1 MTTKLGVS
9 MGRWG
14 MIAAIIWASLSGP
27 AIAANHEIARW
38 NAAEPETLDPQRT
51 TGDPDFQVERDL
63 FEGLTRF
70 SPDKRPIPGIAES
83 WDTTADGLTY
93 IFHLRHDAKWST
105 GEPVTSADFVY
116 TFRRLVDPATA
127 SADIEPV
134 RAIVNAEEITAGT
147 IKDTAALGV
156 AAPDP
161 YTFLVT
167 LKHPQLVFLQ
177 YMAAPTVFA
186 LHRASIEKYGNEWTR
201 PGKLVSSGP
210 FTLRSWVPHD
220 QIVLDKS
227 PTYYDKAAI
236 KIDSVRHVVS
246 DDDHTALKRWQAG
259 ELDIAGPPS
268 NEIPTLQQRFGDQL
282 HRGTAPDIVY
292 LIVNMH
298 QAPLGT
304 DRRLR
309 EALNLA
315 IDREVIA
322 YKVLVGREPAY
333 SFVPPIIADYTPQTL
348 AFKDMTMPE
357 RIARAKQLMTEAGY
371 GPDNRLKIEITYPTA
386 EVPRTMLGAIRQM
399 WQTALPV
406 EITLA
411 NEEFQV
417 YLTTL
422 NHKTFQLGSNG
433 LDFDFNDAG
442 QFLRI
447 FETSDKLN
455 NASFVNPAYDELIHQ
470 AAETTDWS
478 VRRTALQQAER
489 ILMTEMPVFPL
500 FYSTVNV
507 LVKSRV
513 QGWVDNDRDVQTR
526 YLSIKE

>member
-1 MTTKLGVS
+1 
-9 MGRWG
+9 MGRWS
-14 MIAAIIWASLSGP
+14 MIAASSVVWVGLSGS
-27 AIAANHEIARW
+27 AIAADHEIARW
-38 NAAEPETLDPQRT
+38 NAAEPETLDPQRS
-51 TGDPDFQVERDL
+51 TGAPDTQVEQDL

-70 SPDKRPIPGIAES
+70 TPDKRPIPGIAES
-83 WDTTADGLTY
+83 WDTTADGLIYT
-93 IFHLRHDAKWST
+93 FHLRHDAKWST

-116 TFRRLVDPATA
+116 SFRRLVDPASA

-161 YTFLVT
+161 YTFIVT
-167 LKHPQLVFLQ
+167 LKHPQLVLLQ
-177 YMAAPTVFA
+177 QMAARPVFA

-201 PGKLVSSGP
+201 PGKLVSNGP

-227 PTYYDKAAI
+227 TTYYDAASI

-259 ELDIAGPPS
+259 ELDIVRPPTK
-268 NEIPTLQQRFGDQL
+268 EIPTLKQRFGDQL
-282 HRGTAPDIVY
+282 HRGTSLQILY
-292 LIVNMH
+292 LMVNMH

-315 IDREVIA
+315 IDREVIS
-322 YKVLVGREPAY
+322 YKVQVRGQEPAY
-333 SFVPPIIADYTPQTL
+333 SFVPPIVADYTPQTL
-348 AFKDMTMPE
+348 AFKAMTMPE

-371 GPDNRLKIEITYPTA
+371 GPDNRLKIEITYPTS
-386 EVPRTMLGAIRQM
+386 EDERTTLGAIRQM

-406 EITLA
+406 EITLS
-411 NEEFQV
+411 NQEFQI
-417 YLTTL
+417 YMTTL
-422 NHKTFQLGSNG
+422 NHKTHQLGSIGWNV
-433 LDFDFNDAG
+433 DFNDAG

-447 FETSDKLN
+447 YQSDAGDLN
-455 NASFVNPAYDELIHQ
+455 DAGFANSAYDELVHE
-470 AAETTDWS
+470 AAEATDWV

-500 FYSTVNV
+500 YYGTENM
-507 LVKSRV
+507 LIKSRV
-513 QGWVDNDRDVQTR
+513 EGWVDNDRYVETR